1 MSILVTWRAG
11 EEGGMSWSRSF
22 PDAAD
27 ALSVKVSTDP
37 RISCCLQSPPFRQLF
52 SLSRWWSVRAVA
64 RWRTR
69 DSCNHR
75 PYLHAQIVLYG
86 PFRNYVREKYARK
99 VSGHSYFRF
108 RYWLKQRYA
117 SCIDCR
123 GLLFVLGI
131 YGTVNV
137 NEVTSI

>member
-52 SLSRWWSVRAVA
+52 SLSLAGGLYA
-64 RWRTR
+64 RWLAGAHATR
-69 DSCNHR
+69 ATTGLTCTRKLYSMDLSVTTCAKNMR
-75 PYLHAQIVLYG
+75 GRYLGTAT
-86 PFRNYVREKYARK
+86 
-99 VSGHSYFRF
+99 SG
-108 RYWLKQRYA
+108 L
-117 SCIDCR
+117 DT
-123 GLLFVLGI
+123 G
-131 YGTVNV
+131 
-137 NEVTSI
+137 

>member
-1 MSILVTWRAG
+1 MASILVTWRAG
-11 EEGGMSWSRSF
+11 EEGGMMSWSRSF

-37 RISCCLQSPPFRQLF
+37 GISCCLQSPPFRQLF

-75 PYLHAQIVLYG
+75 PYLHAQIVVYG

-108 RYWLKQRYA
+108 RYWLKHNLSYRLSRFTICSGYLWN
-117 SCIDCR
+117 CER
-123 GLLFVLGI
+123 K
-131 YGTVNV
+131 
-137 NEVTSI
+137 